1 MKRLQPLTK
10 LELASLRAAALDP
23 KSRKHPEAL
32 LASLRRVRDQNA
44 GLIAKLEPDLAQAI
58 QNIAQVEAILAEG
71 IEA

>member
-32 LASLRRVRDQNA
+32 LATLHSIRDRHA
-44 GLIAKLEPDLAQAI
+44 AMIAELEPDLAQAI
-58 QNIAQVEAILAEG
+58 QNIAQLEAILAEG
-71 IEA
+71 FEA